1 MKKLALLFAAA
12 VLSTAVSSAVAGRT
26 GDQMMLQEQQY
37 KRIIA
42 EKRKQAQMQAM
53 MDECMKMKE
62 R

>member
-1 MKKLALLFAAA
+1 MKKIALVLAAA
-12 VLSTAVSSAVAGRT
+12 VLSTAVSGAFAGRT

-53 MDECMKMKE
+53 MDECMKMKKQ
-62 R
+62 